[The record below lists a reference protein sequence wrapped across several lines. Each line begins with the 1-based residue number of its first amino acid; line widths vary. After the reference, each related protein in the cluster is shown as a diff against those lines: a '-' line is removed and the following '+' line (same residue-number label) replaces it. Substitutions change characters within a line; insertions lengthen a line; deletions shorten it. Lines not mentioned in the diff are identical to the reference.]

1 MPHHDHASY
10 IINHSRDLAPEI
22 MPMLPTQAPKA
33 KYLLAIIHL
42 ILNSRF
48 LSCTAF
54 YPGPIFVPSSIH
66 QLKISSNS
74 SKRIKMSLARRAVGK
89 LTPSNTAL
97 LVCDVQERFRPLIHK
112 METVINTTKFMT
124 SLAKELDFPIVAT
137 QQYTKVFGPTTP
149 DAFADPKDI
158 GILAPV
164 FEKKKFSMMT
174 DECSQH
180 LASLNKTSFLL
191 VGIEAHVCLQ
201 QTALDLLE
209 QGHDVHIIADGVS
222 SQQSY
227 DREVALRRMESCGA
241 WLTTA
246 QSAAFMLLGSAEH
259 PNFKAVSK
267 LVKDHMALKNEFNE

>member
-1 MPHHDHASY
+1 MLHAT
-10 IINHSRDLAPEI
+10 L
-22 MPMLPTQAPKA
+22 PKA
-33 KYLLAIIHL
+33 QYLFELLLTFIAVGSFH
-42 ILNSRF
+42 
-48 LSCTAF
+48 CAAF
-54 YPGPIFVPSSIH
+54 STGSFVFSSPIH
-66 QLKISSNS
+66 QHKLINRNKNN
-74 SKRIKMSLARRAVGK
+74 RPKMSLAATASRRAVGK
-89 LTPSNTAL
+89 LSPSNTAL

-112 METVINTTKFMT
+112 METVVNTTKFMT
-124 SLAKELDFPIVAT
+124 SVAKELNFPIVVT
-137 QQYTKVFGPTTP
+137 QQYTKVFGPTIP

-158 GILAPV
+158 GTSLVPV
-164 FEKKKFSMMT
+164 FDKKKFSMLT
-174 DECSQH
+174 EECSQH
-180 LASLNKTSFLL
+180 LTSLNKTSFLL

-227 DREVALRRMESCGA
+227 DREMALRRMESCGA

-246 QSAAFMLLGSAEH
+246 QSAAFMLMGSADH